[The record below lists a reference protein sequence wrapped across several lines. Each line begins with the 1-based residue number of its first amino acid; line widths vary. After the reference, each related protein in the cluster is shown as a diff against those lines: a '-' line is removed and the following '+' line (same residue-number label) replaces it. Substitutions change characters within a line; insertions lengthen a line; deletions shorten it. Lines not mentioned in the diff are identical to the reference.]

1 MLPGRV
7 TGEGRRQA
15 TGHGALAR
23 ARDALVRGDTRTAR
37 SLARA
42 ALADPRED
50 PQAARDLLRRTGPD
64 PLALWLAAAVLVVL
78 AAAALFG
85 LFHGPGR

>member
-1 MLPGRV
+1 V
-7 TGEGRRQA
+7 TREGRRPA

-23 ARDALVRGDTRTAR
+23 ARDALVRGDTRGAR

-42 ALADPRED
+42 ALADSRED
-50 PQAARDLLRRTGPD
+50 AQAARDLLRRTAPD

-78 AAAALFG
+78 ATAALLG

>member
-1 MLPGRV
+1 
-7 TGEGRRQA
+7 
-15 TGHGALAR
+15 
-23 ARDALVRGDTRTAR
+23 LVRGDTRGAR

-50 PQAARDLLRRTGPD
+50 HAAARDLLRRTAPD
-64 PLALWLAAAVLVVL
+64 PLALWLAAAVLAVL
-78 AAAALFG
+78 AAAALLT

>member
-1 MLPGRV
+1 MTR
-7 TGEGRRQA
+7 EGRRPA

-23 ARDALVRGDTRTAR
+23 ARDALVRGDTRGAR

-50 PQAARDLLRRTGPD
+50 AQAARDLLRRTAPD

-78 AAAALFG
+78 ATAALLG